1 VKVGEKGEGSEGKGR
16 EKRGSDGDR
25 RIEREMIELRE
36 GLRRDKR
43 DCLSEMKMKRMN
55 GCEKVEKD

>member
-1 VKVGEKGEGSEGKGR
+1 MDVKERKQIREAEGEVKDGEKGEGSEGKGR

-43 DCLSEMKMKRMN
+43 DCLS
-55 GCEKVEKD
+55 

>member
-1 VKVGEKGEGSEGKGR
+1 MREAEGEVKDGEKGEGSEGKGR
-16 EKRGSDGDR
+16 EKRGSDGDK

-43 DCLSEMKMKRMN
+43 DCLS
-55 GCEKVEKD
+55 